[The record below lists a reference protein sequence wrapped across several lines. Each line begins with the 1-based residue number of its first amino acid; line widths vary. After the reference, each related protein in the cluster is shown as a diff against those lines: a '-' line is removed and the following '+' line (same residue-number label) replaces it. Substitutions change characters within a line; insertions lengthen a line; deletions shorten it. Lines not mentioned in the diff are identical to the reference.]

1 MLFCKHFDGL
11 FICINIHA
19 NHPDIDVSFVCLF
32 CPQSASRDDVAG
44 NANKLFCLLF
54 AWEAAA
60 HLNNEVYDDESFCF
74 VYTMIGSIR
83 HCTAGNVYSEMTK
96 MTGDVIRTSASDQ

>member
-1 MLFCKHFDGL
+1 M
-11 FICINIHA
+11 
-19 NHPDIDVSFVCLF
+19 
-32 CPQSASRDDVAG
+32 
-44 NANKLFCLLF
+44 F

-96 MTGDVIRTSASDQ
+96 MTGNVIRTSDSDQ